1 MFIITEPTKLIIL
14 QRLFIDLSLQGE
26 ILCEER
32 YKIKITTSIPC
43 LSDASQVFE
52 CFLGDAKFRMV

>member
-14 QRLFIDLSLQGE
+14 PRLFIDLSLQGE
-26 ILCEER
+26 ILCEEK

-43 LSDASQVFE
+43 LMQ
-52 CFLGDAKFRMV
+52 